1 MNRRYKIWEAARATS
16 AASTLFDPIQIGTR
30 GETFVDGA
38 LGFNNPIRLLDRE
51 SRDLWP
57 NDDRIFLSIGAGSPP
72 TRNMPGNIVDL
83 AKRLGE
89 IVVETERTAEGF
101 QQDNP
106 TLVSEHRYYRVN
118 VIHGLEDVKLQEY
131 WATAQIYAVT
141 ETYLELSDT
150 ISKAELFI
158 SSVAAPG
165 KLIFPTQVHAHAK
178 HHRICNF

>member
-1 MNRRYKIWEAARATS
+1 MNKHCKIWEAARATS
-16 AASTLFDPIQIGTR
+16 AASTLFDPIAIGPR

-57 NDDRIFLSIGAGSPP
+57 NEDRVFLSIGTGSPP
-72 TRNMPGNIVDL
+72 SRNMQGDIFDL

-89 IVVETERTAEGF
+89 IVVETERTANGF

-106 TLVSEHRYYRVN
+106 ALVSENRYYRFN
-118 VIHGLEDVKLQEY
+118 VLHGLEDVKLQEY
-131 WATAQIYAVT
+131 QATAQIYAVT

-150 ISKAELFI
+150 VTKAELFI
-158 SSVAAPG
+158 SSVAATG
-165 KLIFPTQVHAHAK
+165 Q
-178 HHRICNF
+178 